1 MFARREI
8 FDLSCMGVVLIN
20 CGFTCF
26 QKWFSDV
33 LRLSLCP
40 ISINGISFEQVYSFD
55 ISGYRLLNIEGLYV
69 VEI

>member
-1 MFARREI
+1 M
-8 FDLSCMGVVLIN
+8 LY
-20 CGFTCF
+20 F
-26 QKWFSDV
+26 QKRFSDV